1 MTFQEFFDNVTTKSI
16 QDYNAGTIVPHLV
29 YRQRDGT
36 IRTTPLAGS
45 KKRMRAATMLSMTM
59 VQWEYFLF
67 VEEMHANRIIS
78 LDKPRIPGKSNK
90 EDGCRLL
97 LIQGISGE
105 GDFRS
110 ITFDGEQIRE
120 KEAVAGTFSL
130 ESALLE
136 MNEKAREAL

>member
-1 MTFQEFFDNVTTKSI
+1 LTFQEFFDDVTAKSI
-16 QDYNAGTIVPHLV
+16 QDYKAGPVVTHLV
-29 YRQRDGT
+29 YRQRDGN

-45 KKRMRAATMLSMTM
+45 KNRMRAATMLSMTM

-67 VEEMHANRIIS
+67 VEEMHANRIIL
-78 LDKPRIPGKSNK
+78 LDKPRITGEAST
-90 EDGCRLL
+90 EGGCRLL

-136 MNEKAREAL
+136 INEKAREAL